1 MADINSQAKDLTEN
15 LKKGTGAARGLAT
28 ELAGVNAALGTSV
41 KHAAELAEA
50 MAKVAKVSESV
61 AVGIGTAFAI
71 IGTVI
76 AATIGW
82 HEKTKEIAN
91 EIRNINA
98 ETERYYALAKNDV
111 RLAQEIQINDER
123 DKALQALE
131 KERGFLGEIGK
142 TVEEMQKK
150 GGILGTLANLLPKGG
165 FHLYNYDDIKKAIE
179 ERANSERTNLE
190 AGINRQY
197 GRERE
202 SLGYQILQNS
212 PNLVFQDPYARQIAE
227 NELARQDAIRKQR
240 EQGQDAGM
248 TKAQIDD
255 LVAGINA
262 QFDNIKQQ
270 TINQHI
276 KAVGDEIGT
285 TFADSIAGG
294 IAKGIESGSI
304 AKGFKALAGGLL
316 SGLGHVLLQ
325 VGTESLLAANLFAKF
340 VGALLLFD
348 PPGAIAASLELIAL
362 GGILE
367 GLGGALAGS
376 GGGGGGGGYGGGGYG
391 GGGTIVDRG
400 IINPLSPLGYTSGAL
415 SGSIQPRQPIVN
427 NFMLVGP
434 RDPTVQR
441 TIQEIVTNASKRG
454 GV

>member
-98 ETERYYALAKNDV
+98 ETERYHALAKNDV

-131 KERGFLGEIGK
+131 KERGFIGEIGD
-142 TVEEMQKK
+142 TLDNLRKK
-150 GGILGTLANLLPKGG
+150 GGIIGAIAREIVPEGG
-165 FHLYNYDDIKKAIE
+165 FRLYNYDDLRKVIIERSEAEKA
-179 ERANSERTNLE
+179 NLV

-197 GRERE
+197 GRERATIGSE
-202 SLGYQILQNS
+202 ILQNS
-212 PNLVFQDPYARQIAE
+212 PNLVFRSDLQRQLAL
-227 NELARQDAIRKQR
+227 NDLARQDAIRKQR
-240 EQGQDAGM
+240 ESGEDQGL
-248 TKAQIDD
+248 TKRQIDD

-262 QFDNIKQQ
+262 QFDNIAQ
-270 TINQHI
+270 TIKNEHI
-276 KAVGDEIGT
+276 KPLGDDLGRS
-285 TFADSIAGG
+285 FADSIAGG
-294 IAKGIESGSI
+294 IAAGIQAGSVQ
-304 AKGFKALAGGLL
+304 KGFKVLLGGIL
-316 SGLGHVLLQ
+316 SGLGHLMVSI
-325 VGTESLLAANLFAKF
+325 GTESLLAASLFT
-340 VGALLLFD
+340 VIVNALRSFA
-348 PPGAIAASLELIAL
+348 PEGAIAPALALIAA
-362 GGILE
+362 GGVLE
-367 GLGGALAGS
+367 GLGGAVS
-376 GGGGGGGGYGGGGYG
+376 SGGGGGGGYGGGGYG
-391 GGGTIVDRG
+391 SGGTIVDRG
-400 IINPLSPLGYTSGAL
+400 IINPLAPLGYAGAL
-415 SGSIQPRQPIVN
+415 SGSIQAKQPQVF
-427 NFMLVGP
+427 NFAVIGP
-434 RDPTVQR
+434 RDATAQR
-441 TIQEIVTNASKRG
+441 MIQELVTNASKRG